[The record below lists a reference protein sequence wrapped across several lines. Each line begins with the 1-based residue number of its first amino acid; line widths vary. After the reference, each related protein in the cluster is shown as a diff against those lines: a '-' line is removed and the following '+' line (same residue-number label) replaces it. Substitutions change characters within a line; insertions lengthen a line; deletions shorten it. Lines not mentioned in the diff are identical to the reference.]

1 MMKSITVTIIVD
13 SVEEAVKF
21 YTEKLPFDI
30 VELQTSSEGHQALS
44 YAHLRKG
51 KASVI
56 FRTPYVE
63 EFADFTFIKRCASRC
78 VCLFVEVKKGV
89 EKFYDKCKKRDLKI
103 VTELKDC
110 ESGFKLFALKDPF
123 GMKLVFAEPIQG
135 FVAKKPS
142 DFLGMSLAHTAG
154 AEEQTDSMISHLKSF
169 GILRRA
175 SKKYAKHF
183 LKVNGPK
190 KQKG

>member
-1 MMKSITVTIIVD
+1 MMKSITVTIVVD

-30 VELQTSSEGHQALS
+30 VELQTSKDDPQVLS

-51 KASVI
+51 KSSVV

-78 VCLFVEVKKGV
+78 VCLFVEMKKGI
-89 EKFYDKCKKRDLKI
+89 EKFYDKCKKKDLKI
-103 VTELKDC
+103 VAELKNCDC
-110 ESGFKLFALKDPF
+110 GFKIFSFKDPF
-123 GMKLVFAEPIQG
+123 GIKLIFAQPIEG
-135 FVAKKPS
+135 FIPRKSS
-142 DFLGMSLAHTAG
+142 DFLGMQISQNANVSD
-154 AEEQTDSMISHLKSF
+154 QMNNMIGHLKGF

-175 SKKYAKHF
+175 SKKYVKSF
-183 LKVNGPK
+183 MKTISSK
-190 KQKG
+190 K

>member
-1 MMKSITVTIIVD
+1 MMKSITVTIVVD

-21 YTEKLPFDI
+21 YTEKLPFDVVDLRI
-30 VELQTSSEGHQALS
+30 STEGQQTLS

-51 KASVI
+51 KASVV

-78 VCLFVEVKKGV
+78 VCLFVEVKKGL
-89 EKFYDKCKKRDLKI
+89 EKFYSKCQKKDLKI
-103 VTELKDC
+103 VSELKDC
-110 ESGFKLFALKDPF
+110 ECGFKMFALKDPF
-123 GMKLVFAEPIQG
+123 GLKLVFAQPIQG
-135 FVAKKPS
+135 FAVKKPS
-142 DFLGMSLAHTAG
+142 DFLGMPLSHTTDT
-154 AEEQTDSMISHLKSF
+154 EEQVDKMISHLKGF

-183 LKVNGPK
+183 LKVNIAK
-190 KQKG
+190 K